1 MQRLLVLIATLV
13 LTACGGGGGG
23 SGSEPESGS
32 PGAVAKALLVNVSC
46 VTQEELSGHTL
57 CMSTVQVDGASYTTD
72 SFVSASF
79 DLNNDGYPDAILS
92 SNVAITVNTT
102 SPVRFIAGTASPTV
116 YTTMTPV
123 ISGGTASAWFTRDI
137 VVGDFDGDG
146 KKDFYLADAS
156 EYTAT
161 GTLPWEGT
169 TQYFYVNNG
178 NGAFTK
184 TSTGVSALV
193 HGAVY
198 GNSAVDGFGLALNT
212 PWGST
217 TNYFHSINNVTATA
231 NPLPGAGQFF
241 YTATIDVNRDGKKD
255 IIGFSGRDFSHR
267 IYLNNGS
274 GSFTAGSV
282 IPNFVNDN
290 VVVESVAVADLNGD
304 GWDDFV
310 TVQIDRTAAKTEYS
324 YMRVYINNQAGSF
337 TDATAT
343 WVGTGYQNNYYKF
356 FQVRAVDINNDGKTD
371 LVFVRCLDTSTY
383 TRKVEVLLNTGS
395 SFNST
400 NFTNLQGAMQNTL
413 VLMAGTAGNYMLVTR
428 DNVMKAVAIK

>member
-1 MQRLLVLIATLV
+1 M
-13 LTACGGGGGG
+13 
-23 SGSEPESGS
+23 
-32 PGAVAKALLVNVSC
+32 
-46 VTQEELSGHTL
+46 
-57 CMSTVQVDGASYTTD
+57 
-72 SFVSASF
+72 
-79 DLNNDGYPDAILS
+79 
-92 SNVAITVNTT
+92 
-102 SPVRFIAGTASPTV
+102 SPT
-116 YTTMTPV
+116 
-123 ISGGTASAWFTRDI
+123 ISGGTASAWYTRDI

-161 GTLPWEGT
+161 GTMPWDGT
-169 TQYFYVNNG
+169 TQYFYANNG

-193 HGAVY
+193 HGAGY

-217 TNYFHSINNVTATA
+217 TNYFHSINNTTDTA
-231 NPLPGAGQFF
+231 NPLPGAGAFF

-255 IIGFSGRDFSHR
+255 IIGFSGTDYSHR

-274 GSFTAGSV
+274 GQFTAGSV

-310 TVQIDRTAAKTEYS
+310 TVQIDRTTASTNYS

-337 TDATAT
+337 TDATTT
-343 WVGTGYQNNYYKF
+343 WIGTGYQNNYYKF
-356 FQVRAVDINNDGKTD
+356 FQVRAFDVNNDGKTD
-371 LVFVRCLDTSTY
+371 LVFVRDLDTSTY

-395 SFNST
+395 AFNSI
-400 NFTNLQGAMQNTL
+400 NFSNLQGAMQNTL
-413 VLMAGTAGNYMLVTR
+413 VLMAGTAGNYMLVIR
-428 DNVMKAVAIK
+428 NNVMKAVAIK